1 MLPNAMKRML
11 AKIFATILASGAG
24 LALAIGSAAAHPHV
38 WVVSKSSVVYG
49 PDGSVVGVRHSWT
62 FDDMYSAFATQGL
75 EQKTKGEFT
84 REELQ
89 SLAQVNVESLKD
101 FDFFTFA
108 KLDGKKAVF
117 TDPTDY
123 HLEFNSKDTVLT
135 LHFML
140 PLKSPVKA
148 KSLSFEVFD
157 PSYFVDFQF
166 AEKDPLALDGAPA
179 GCEVNLGKPQ
189 EMTKEMTQRL
199 AEIPADGQIPE
210 NSFGAAF
217 ANKILVKCP

>member
-1 MLPNAMKRML
+1 MKRIL
-11 AKIFATILASGAG
+11 PKFLATILAAGAA
-24 LALAIGSAAAHPHV
+24 LALAASSAAAHPHV
-38 WVVSKSSVVYG
+38 WVVAKSSVVYG
-49 PDGSVVGVRHSWT
+49 PDGSVVGVRHSWA

-75 EQKTKGEFT
+75 DQKTKGEFT

-89 SLAQVNVESLKD
+89 SLAQVNVESLKEY
-101 FDFFTFA
+101 DFFTFA

-117 TDPTDY
+117 AEPTDY

-140 PLKSPVKA
+140 PLKAPVKA
-148 KSLSFEVFD
+148 KALSFEVFD

-166 AEKDPLALDGAPA
+166 ADKEPAELVGAPA
-179 GCEVNLGKPQ
+179 GCELNFGKPQ
-189 EMTKEMTQRL
+189 EMTREMAQKL

-217 ANKILVKCP
+217 ANKIQVKCP

>member
-1 MLPNAMKRML
+1 MVPDIMKRIL
-11 AKIFATILASGAG
+11 ATILAASAG
-24 LALAIGSAAAHPHV
+24 LALAATAAAAHPHV
-38 WVVSKSSVVYG
+38 WVVAQSSVVYA
-49 PDGSVVGVRHSWT
+49 PDGSVVGVRHSWA
-62 FDDMYSAFATQGL
+62 FDDMYSSFATQGL
-75 EQKTKGEFT
+75 DQKTKGEFT

-89 SLAQVNVESLKD
+89 SLAQENVEGLKD

-117 TDPTDY
+117 VDPKDY
-123 HLEFNSKDTVLT
+123 YLEFNSKDTVLT
-135 LHFML
+135 LHFLL
-140 PLKSPVKA
+140 PLKAPVKA
-148 KSLSFEVFD
+148 KALTFEVFD

-189 EMTKEMTQRL
+189 EMTKELAQRL
-199 AEIPADGQIPE
+199 AEIPPDGQIPE

>member
-1 MLPNAMKRML
+1 MVPDTMKRTL
-11 AKIFATILASGAG
+11 ATILAAG
-24 LALAIGSAAAHPHV
+24 LSLVLAASSAAAHPHV
-38 WVVSKSSVVYG
+38 WVVAKSSVIYG
-49 PDGSVVGVRHSWT
+49 PDGSVVGVRHSWV

-75 EQKTKGEFT
+75 DQKTKGEFT
-84 REELQ
+84 REELE
-89 SLAQVNVESLKD
+89 SLAKENVESLKD
-101 FDFFTFA
+101 FGFFTFA

-117 TDPTDY
+117 TDPRDY
-123 HLEFNSKDTVLT
+123 YLEFNSKDTVLT
-135 LHFML
+135 LNFVL

-189 EMTKEMTQRL
+189 EMTKEMAMRL
-199 AEIPADGQIPE
+199 AEIPPDAQIPE

>member
-1 MLPNAMKRML
+1 MKRIL
-11 AKIFATILASGAG
+11 ATILAASAG
-24 LALAIGSAAAHPHV
+24 LALAATAAAAHPHV
-38 WVVSKSSVVYG
+38 WVVAQSSVVYA
-49 PDGSVVGVRHSWT
+49 PDGSVVGVRHSWA
-62 FDDMYSAFATQGL
+62 FDDMYSSFATQGL
-75 EQKTKGEFT
+75 DQKTKGEFT

-89 SLAQVNVESLKD
+89 SLAQENVEGLKD

-117 TDPTDY
+117 VDPKDY
-123 HLEFNSKDTVLT
+123 YLEFNSKDTVLT
-135 LHFML
+135 LHFLL
-140 PLKSPVKA
+140 PLKAPVKA
-148 KSLSFEVFD
+148 KALTFEVFD

-189 EMTKEMTQRL
+189 EMTKELAQRL
-199 AEIPADGQIPE
+199 AEIPPDGQIPE

>member
-1 MLPNAMKRML
+1 MVPDIMKRTL
-11 AKIFATILASGAG
+11 ATILAAGLG
-24 LALAIGSAAAHPHV
+24 LALAATAAAAHPHV
-38 WVVSKSSVVYG
+38 WVVAKSSVVYG
-49 PDGSVVGVRHSWT
+49 TDGSVVGVRHSWA

-75 EQKTKGEFT
+75 DQKTKGEFT
-84 REELQ
+84 REELE
-89 SLAQVNVESLKD
+89 SLAKENVEALKD

-117 TDPTDY
+117 TDPKDY
-123 HLEFNSKDTVLT
+123 YLEFNSKDTVLT
-135 LHFML
+135 LNFML
-140 PLKSPVKA
+140 PLKAPVKA
-148 KSLSFEVFD
+148 QSLSFEVFD

-189 EMTKEMTQRL
+189 ELTKEMVKRL
-199 AEIPADGQIPE
+199 AEIPPDGQIPE